1 MKTTLHTDWT
11 VCDVGN
17 GFVSDRDDDNG
28 LLGLD
33 GQLIIQPKHQYNYI
47 YGDGKRDVMSNTLRK
62 PLGLA
67 QGSRQAE
74 ISNISDIIVHE
85 SHPVPNV
92 GNALPS
98 SRLRVPHSVIAR

>member
-1 MKTTLHTDWT
+1 MADIATEDNKAGMGTSEHGIGTEVPMSYT
-11 VCDVGN
+11 
-17 GFVSDRDDDNG
+17 FVA
-28 LLGLD
+28 
-33 GQLIIQPKHQYNYI
+33 QPF
-47 YGDGKRDVMSNTLRK
+47 VMMSNTLRK